1 MRLIKQFT
9 VDVSF
14 LTKEEI
20 EDLVN
25 IIETFKVEKS
35 RNVQGGGTPAAT
47 KVEEQPQP
55 EPESEPVLNNNSSKL
70 ELPDDL
76 EEDVEIFKRKVG
88 SRLRVI
94 MQRDTSAGQSLF
106 QWYQDTVRID
116 PSLRVPTRA
125 LIWSKFQEAAI

>member
-35 RNVQGGGTPAAT
+35 RNAQGGGTPAAT

-55 EPESEPVLNNNSSKL
+55 EPESDPVLNNSTEKA
-70 ELPDDL
+70 LPDDL
-76 EEDVEIFKRKVG
+76 DEDVEIFKRKVG

-94 MQRDTSAGQSLF
+94 MERDSGTGQSLF
-106 QWYQDTVRID
+106 KWYKDIVLSD

-125 LIWSKFQEAAI
+125 LIWSKFQEAI

>member
-25 IIETFKVEKS
+25 IIETFKVDKI
-35 RNVQGGGTPAAT
+35 RNVQGGGTPSAT

-55 EPESEPVLNNNSSKL
+55 EPEPEPVLNNSTKP
-70 ELPDDL
+70 EIPEDL

-94 MQRDTSAGQSLF
+94 MERDTSTGQSLF
-106 QWYQDTVRID
+106 KWYKDIVLSD

-125 LIWSKFQEAAI
+125 LIWSKFQEAI

>member
-25 IIETFKVEKS
+25 IIETFKVEKI
-35 RNVQGGGTPAAT
+35 RNVQGGGTPAAS
-47 KVEEQPQP
+47 KVEEQPEP
-55 EPESEPVLNNNSSKL
+55 EPEPEPVLNKDP
-70 ELPDDL
+70 EPEMPDDL
-76 EEDVEIFKRKVG
+76 EEDVEVFKRKVG

-94 MQRDTSAGQSLF
+94 MERDTSTGHNLF
-106 QWYQDTVRID
+106 KWYKDIVLSD
-116 PSLRVPTRA
+116 PALRVPTRA
-125 LIWSKFQEAAI
+125 LIWSKFQEAI

>member
-55 EPESEPVLNNNSSKL
+55 EPEPDPVLNNSTEKA
-70 ELPDDL
+70 LPDDL

-94 MQRDTSAGQSLF
+94 MERDSGTGRSLF
-106 QWYQDTVRID
+106 KWYQDTVLSD

-125 LIWSKFQEAAI
+125 LIWSKFQEASI